1 MPDASLISD
10 SRCRIAMSEPTGC
23 RALRSS
29 VAVVV
34 GSLRDVGRDPTSIA
48 RTFDLG
54 VDPLDIRGVQAR
66 SIDMLQHLA
75 GLGADEVRC
84 YPVSDSTHAARLEA
98 IAALGALMPEI

>member
-1 MPDASLISD
+1 MSGSSLI
-10 SRCRIAMSEPTGC
+10 G
-23 RALRSS
+23 
-29 VAVVV
+29 
-34 GSLRDVGRDPTSIA
+34 GSGGGFAPRRRRDPTSIA

-98 IAALGALMPEI
+98 IAALGALMREI